1 MVILPKQLVV
11 YMVQDL
17 VQADSDRVELNVV
30 TEQMNLQ
37 TEFINKQNEILEVFA
52 NKNDKLNEAYMLCS
66 DDRNDKELQLRDAI
80 NKARRVRTQ
89 RNYALLFAVSMA
101 GLIVLANYNRIQ

>member
-1 MVILPKQLVV
+1 
-11 YMVQDL
+11 MVQDL

-66 DDRNDKELQLRDAI
+66 DDRNDKELMLRDAL
-80 NKARRVRTQ
+80 NKNKRVRTQ
-89 RNYALLFAVSMA
+89 RNYALLFAISMA
-101 GLIVLANYNRIQ
+101 GLIVLANYNKFE